1 MKIKKLLLPL
11 ALMPTMA
18 MIPIVALSC
27 SKTEAQPPKQTQPT
41 WANKEQVDELKTVLT
56 EENKKITDTVLPIV
70 NKIQLAKNAGQI
82 GFVKLA
88 KFDGYIK
95 QLKKENEE
103 LIKKLKDDLTE
114 AKFNEIK
121 MSQATKAVTTRTQ
134 FESLLALYNEG
145 IIEKTPDFEFQK
157 DELFKVAEEYI
168 ANKPTTES
176 TTTQGTPTQGKSTT
190 NEGSTTNNKPKT
202 KTIKEQADEL
212 KTALTEENKKI
223 TDTVLPIVKTIQP
236 TQTAGQI
243 QLNRLMDVYSGIEKH
258 QKENEKLIQRL
269 EKDLTEDDFRKVK
282 YSLAEMS
289 KTIAKQFQD
298 LLSLYKEGIIE
309 KTPDFEFQK
318 DELFKVA
325 EDYITKETS
334 MEATKETSMMKETS
348 MNNNTSM
355 KKKTPMETPK
365 ETPMMKETSMNNNTS
380 MKKKTPMETPKETP
394 MMKETSIN
402 NKTSMM
408 EKTPMEQR

>member
-27 SKTEAQPPKQTQPT
+27 SKTEAQPPKQIQPT
-41 WANKEQVDELKTVLT
+41 RANKEQVDELKTVLT

-103 LIKKLKDDLTE
+103 LIKELKDDLTE
-114 AKFNEIK
+114 VKFNEIK
-121 MSQATKAVTTRTQ
+121 RSQATKAEKTRTQ

-168 ANKPTTES
+168 ANKPTTEN

-258 QKENEKLIQRL
+258 QKENKKLIQRL

-289 KTIAKQFQD
+289 KTIAKQFQN

-325 EDYITKETS
+325 EDYIAKETPMEATKETP
-334 MEATKETSMMKETS
+334 MEATKETSMETPKETP
-348 MNNNTSM
+348 M
-355 KKKTPMETPK
+355 KKKTPTETPK

-380 MKKKTPMETPKETP
+380 MKEKTPMEAPKETP
-394 MMKETSIN
+394 M
-402 NKTSMM
+402 
-408 EKTPMEQR
+408 EQR